1 MIPHKQWTRSYLG
14 ILGPCGCGSVF
25 QVACVLY
32 IINILYD
39 GLSSALAPCL
49 DHCGAVLHI
58 WNGCP

>member
-1 MIPHKQWTRSYLG
+1 MDSFVFRLSWDHVAA
-14 ILGPCGCGSVF
+14 GSVF

-49 DHCGAVLHI
+49 DYGGAVLHL